1 MTETRKYKANREDW
15 GSIRA
20 LPSGRF
26 QASYIGPDG
35 ERHKAALTYSTRT
48 DARAWLSS
56 IRTDIQR
63 GKWKNPKTVSAETF
77 AVYAETWIS
86 QRSNAQGQPL
96 RPKTA
101 TEYRRH
107 VAKGLSEFAG
117 DKLSAITPARVRTWH
132 ANRIAPGTKTTAGA
146 EARVLRAILNT
157 AVEDGIIEV
166 NPVPSKLTKSKTNR
180 TFRPPTLEELA
191 VLYDQIDDRYKL
203 AVLIAA
209 YGGLRLS
216 EWRALRRRDIAL
228 IDGRYV
234 IDVHR
239 QAQYVTGRGWII
251 SPPKSDRGIRMATLP
266 TWITGPLT
274 AHLNSR
280 VGAFPDS
287 LLFAPKGRSEFIH
300 DSDFNKTWNA
310 ARDIAGVRRLVREHD
325 LRSFGG
331 SHLMGTAGASLFE
344 TRDFL
349 GHSESTVTERHYI
362 KKISDRAAELADKMP
377 VLPPVMPPNVT
388 KLPETGTGG

>member
-35 ERHKAALTYSTRT
+35 ERHKAPITFTAKS
-48 DARAWLSS
+48 DARAFLSRV
-56 IRTDIQR
+56 RTDIER

-77 AVYAETWIS
+77 EVYAETWITE
-86 QRSNAQGQPL
+86 RSNSKGQPL
-96 RPKTA
+96 RPKTS

-107 VAKGLSEFAG
+107 VAKGLAEFAG

-132 ANRIAPGTKTTAGA
+132 AARMKVGPTTAGA
-146 EARVLRAILNT
+146 EARVLRAIMNT

-166 NPVPSKLTKSKTNR
+166 NPVPSKLTKSKTGK

-191 VLYDQIDDRYKL
+191 ILHDQMDDRYKL

-216 EWRALRRRDIAL
+216 EWRALRRRDLAL
-228 IDGRYV
+228 INGRYV

-239 QAQYVTGRGWII
+239 QAQYVTGQGWIVGA
-251 SPPKSDRGIRMATLP
+251 PKSDRGIRMVTLP
-266 TWITGPLT
+266 TWMTEPVT
-274 AHLNSR
+274 EHLSHR
-280 VGAFPDS
+280 VGGFPDS
-287 LLFAPKGRSEFIH
+287 LVFAPRGRSEYFH
-300 DSDFNKTWNA
+300 DSDFAKTWNR
-310 ARDIAGVRRLVREHD
+310 ARNAAGVRGVVREQD

-349 GHSESTVTERHYI
+349 GHSESTVTERHYV
-362 KKISDRAAELADKMP
+362 KKVNDRAAELADKMP
-377 VLPPVMPPNVT
+377 LLPKVMSPNLT
-388 KLPETGTGG
+388 ELPRAKTGV